1 MNIVI
6 QLPEYVHVMVL
17 ARVMVLAYD
26 IGPRL
31 ACVIVLACV
40 MVLAYDIC
48 PSLCYCISLC
58 YGVSLCYSVGPCY
71 VTFAWITQ
79 PERLKGSKD
88 KVKRPEG
95 PPARS

>member
-40 MVLAYDIC
+40 MVLACVIVLVRAMS
-48 PSLCYCISLC
+48 PLHGSHSLS
-58 YGVSLCYSVGPCY
+58 
-71 VTFAWITQ
+71 A
-79 PERLKGSKD
+79 
-88 KVKRPEG
+88 
-95 PPARS
+95 